1 MDDLDRH
8 LPAIAAGDSDAFAR
22 WIAGGERRL
31 RESLRS
37 FAALVDVEA
46 VLQETLLRMWQVA
59 PRVQP
64 DGRADCLL
72 RLAIRTARNLAIDEA
87 RRARRA
93 EVDPETLE
101 RALEDEGRAA
111 SGDAPP
117 DPLFFRAIHECH
129 AALPDKP
136 RDALSARLEAGGGEP
151 DSSLAA
157 RLGMRLNTFLQNV
170 TRAKRLLL
178 ECLER
183 RGHGDLVGRP
193 AKEARG

>member
-8 LPAIAAGDSDAFAR
+8 LAAIAAGDSDAFAR
-22 WIAGGERRL
+22 WAAGGERRL
-31 RESLRS
+31 RESLKS

-72 RLAIRTARNLAIDEA
+72 RLAIRSARNLAIDEA

-93 EVDPETLE
+93 AVAPETLE
-101 RALEDEGRAA
+101 RAILDAERAA
-111 SGDAPP
+111 SREDPP
-117 DPLFFRAIHECH
+117 DPLFFQAINRCH
-129 AALPDKP
+129 ADLPGKP
-136 RDALSARLEAGGGEP
+136 REALSARLEAGGVEP
-151 DSSLAA
+151 DAALAA

-183 RGHGDLVGRP
+183 RGFGDLIGLAV
-193 AKEARG
+193 KEARE

>member
-1 MDDLDRH
+1 MKDLDQH
-8 LPAIAAGDSDAFAR
+8 LPAIAAGDANAFAL

-37 FAALVDVEA
+37 FAAVVDVEA
-46 VLQETLLRMWQVA
+46 VVQETLLRTWQVA

-72 RLAIRTARNLAIDEA
+72 RLSIRTARNLAIDEA

-93 EVDPETLE
+93 EVDPGALD
-101 RALEDEGRAA
+101 RALDEVDRAGA
-111 SGDAPP
+111 LEEPA
-117 DPLFFRAIHECH
+117 DPLFFRAIQQCH
-129 AALPDKP
+129 AALPAKP
-136 RDALSARLEAGGGEP
+136 REALGARLETGGTEP
-151 DSSLAA
+151 DHALAV

-183 RGHGDLVGRP
+183 RGFGDVAGLP
-193 AKEARG
+193 AREARG

>member
-46 VLQETLLRMWQVA
+46 VLQETLLRTWQVA
-59 PRVQP
+59 PRVRP
-64 DGRADCLL
+64 DGRADALL

-93 EVDPETLE
+93 AVDPEVVE
-101 RALEDEGRAA
+101 RALEDEARAA
-111 SGDAPP
+111 SGDTPP
-117 DPLFFRAIHECH
+117 DPLFFVAIRQCH
-129 AALPDKP
+129 AALPEKP
-136 RDALSARLEAGGGEP
+136 REAIAARLEAGGGEA
-151 DSSLAA
+151 DATLAA

-183 RGHGDLVGRP
+183 RGLGELVGRP
-193 AKEARG
+193 AKETGE

>member
-8 LPAIAAGDSDAFAR
+8 LPQIAAGDSDAFAR
-22 WIAGGERRL
+22 WIAGGEHRL
-31 RESLRS
+31 RESLKS

-46 VLQETLLRMWQVA
+46 VLQETLLRVWQVA

-64 DGRADCLL
+64 DGRPDCLL
-72 RLAIRTARNLAIDEA
+72 RLSIRTARNLAIDEA

-93 EVDPETLE
+93 TVDPGVLE
-101 RALEDEGRAA
+101 RALADAEQAA
-111 SGDAPP
+111 SLESPP
-117 DPLFFRAIHECH
+117 DPLLFRAIRQCH

-136 RDALSARLEAGGGEP
+136 REALTARLEAGGEP
-151 DSSLAA
+151 DASLAA

-183 RGHGDLVGRP
+183 RGHGDVVGRK
-193 AKEARG
+193 ALEAHE